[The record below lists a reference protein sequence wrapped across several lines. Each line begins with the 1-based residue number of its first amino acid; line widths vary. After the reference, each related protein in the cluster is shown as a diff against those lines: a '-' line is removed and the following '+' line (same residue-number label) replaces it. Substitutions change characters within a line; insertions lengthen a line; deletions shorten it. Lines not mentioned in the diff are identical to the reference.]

1 MKSLITGG
9 AGFIGSHFARQLLSE
24 QNQEIVILD
33 SLRYSGS
40 LSNIRDFQNRIR
52 FVRIDIRD
60 NEAVRILFAEN
71 EFDSVINFAAETHV
85 DNSIDTPG
93 IFAETNF
100 LGMFNLLEAC
110 VQFKTKLFFQISTD
124 EVYGSIN
131 QGLYKECDKF
141 NPSSPYAATKAAA
154 ELLLQSFAQTYSLNF
169 LIARC
174 SNNFGPAQYPE
185 KFIPVA
191 IKYLMSGGNVP
202 VYGNGRNIREW
213 IYVTDTCSA
222 LIQILLLGEYGEV
235 YNVSSGDF
243 RSNIEIVQKLS
254 ELLGITENRINFV
267 QDRAGHDF
275 RYAID
280 STKIQ
285 KNLGWKREVAF
296 DEGMFKTVDW
306 YQKNF
311 KRFKAW

>member
-1 MKSLITGG
+1 MI
-9 AGFIGSHFARQLLSE
+9 
-24 QNQEIVILD
+24 
-33 SLRYSGS
+33 
-40 LSNIRDFQNRIR
+40 
-52 FVRIDIRD
+52 
-60 NEAVRILFAEN
+60 
-71 EFDSVINFAAETHV
+71 
-85 DNSIDTPG
+85 
-93 IFAETNF
+93 
-100 LGMFNLLEAC
+100 
-110 VQFKTKLFFQISTD
+110 
-124 EVYGSIN
+124 
-131 QGLYKECDKF
+131 
-141 NPSSPYAATKAAA
+141 
-154 ELLLQSFAQTYSLNF
+154 
-169 LIARC
+169 
-174 SNNFGPAQYPE
+174 
-185 KFIPVA
+185 
-191 IKYLMSGGNVP
+191 SGGNVP

-285 KNLGWKREVAF
+285 KNLSWKREVTF

-306 YQKNF
+306 YQKNI